1 MSKSLEATPPG
12 DAGIEQ
18 GSFPRQAPAGVRAP
32 AGPDAEAA
40 GGRLDPHGSA
50 PGDGDDPGPR
60 SSSRVTGLLR
70 AARPRQ
76 WVKNVLVLAAPGAA
90 GVLFVPTVAL
100 GTALTF
106 VAFCLVA
113 SGTYLLNDARDLESD
128 RRHPT
133 KRHRPIAAGVIS
145 PRLAVAVGVALLAL
159 GLAVAAVVSWKLL
172 LVVIGYLAL
181 TTAYTLKLRHVAVL
195 DIATVASFFII
206 RAVAGGA
213 AVDVPLSRWFL
224 IVASFGS
231 LFMVA
236 GKRAGEYAELGD
248 DRTATRATLGVYSLT
263 YLREIR
269 VIAAAVTLLAYCLW
283 AFEQSTD
290 TGVHPFF
297 ELSILPFVLFILR
310 WALLLEADRER
321 APEDLVL
328 GDRGLQAA
336 ALAWALTFGL
346 GVYLGG

>member
-1 MSKSLEATPPG
+1 MNATPSGEASINQPG
-12 DAGIEQ
+12 L
-18 GSFPRQAPAGVRAP
+18 RAP
-32 AGPDAEAA
+32 AADAAAPPAAA
-40 GGRLDPHGSA
+40 GAHRPSTA
-50 PGDGDDPGPR
+50 A
-60 SSSRVTGLLR
+60 GLLR

-76 WVKNVLVLAAPGAA
+76 WLKNVLVLAAPGAA
-90 GVLFVPTVAL
+90 GVLLEPSSALAVVLAFVS
-100 GTALTF
+100 
-106 VAFCLVA
+106 FCLVA

-145 PRLAVAVGVALLAL
+145 LRLAVAVGVTLLAIGL
-159 GLAVAAVVSWKLL
+159 LVAALVRLELLAVVA
-172 LVVIGYLAL
+172 GYLAL

-195 DIATVASFFII
+195 DIATVASFFIV
-206 RAVAGGA
+206 RAVAGGV

-236 GKRAGEYAELGD
+236 GKRAGEHAELGEK
-248 DRTATRATLGVYSLT
+248 RTATRTTLGVYSLT

-283 AFEQSTD
+283 AFEGTGST
-290 TGVHPFF
+290 GAEGFV
-297 ELSILPFVLFILR
+297 ELSIVPFVLFILR
-310 WALLLEADRER
+310 WALLLEADREQ

-328 GDRGLQAA
+328 GDRGLRAA
-336 ALAWALTFGL
+336 ALAWAVIFGI
-346 GVYLGG
+346 GVYLGP

>member
-1 MSKSLEATPPG
+1 MGAL
-12 DAGIEQ
+12 
-18 GSFPRQAPAGVRAP
+18 V
-32 AGPDAEAA
+32 
-40 GGRLDPHGSA
+40 
-50 PGDGDDPGPR
+50 
-60 SSSRVTGLLR
+60 R

-76 WVKNVLVLAAPGAA
+76 WLKNVLVFAAPGAA
-90 GVLFVPTVAL
+90 GVLTRPSVAV
-100 GTALTF
+100 GVACAF

-113 SGTYLLNDARDLESD
+113 SGTYLLNDARDVESD

-133 KRHRPIAAGVIS
+133 KRHRPIAAGLVS
-145 PRLAVAVGVALLAL
+145 PRLAVVVGVVLLVLGLGVAAAVNLKLLAV
-159 GLAVAAVVSWKLL
+159 VA
-172 LVVIGYLAL
+172 GYLVL
-181 TTAYTLKLRHVAVL
+181 TTAYTLKLRHLAVV

-206 RAVAGGA
+206 RAVAGGV

-236 GKRAGEYAELGD
+236 GKRAGEHAELGEE
-248 DRTATRATLGVYSLT
+248 RTATRATLGVYSLT

-283 AFEQSTD
+283 AFEQSAP
-290 TGVHPFF
+290 GSAHPFF

-336 ALAWALTFGL
+336 ALAWAIVFGL

>member
-1 MSKSLEATPPG
+1 MPGPGLRRPPVG
-12 DAGIEQ
+12 AASGPGAADTASRSARAAGI
-18 GSFPRQAPAGVRAP
+18 V
-32 AGPDAEAA
+32 
-40 GGRLDPHGSA
+40 
-50 PGDGDDPGPR
+50 
-60 SSSRVTGLLR
+60 R

-76 WVKNVLVLAAPGAA
+76 WLKNVLVFAAPGAA
-90 GVLFVPTVAL
+90 GVLTRPSVAVAVGL
-100 GTALTF
+100 AF

-113 SGTYLLNDARDLESD
+113 SGTYLLNDARDLEAD

-145 PRLAVAVGVALLAL
+145 PRLAVAVGVALLAVGL
-159 GLAVAAVVSWKLL
+159 GVAAIVSLKLLAVVGGYLL
-172 LVVIGYLAL
+172 LS
-181 TTAYTLKLRHVAVL
+181 TAYTLKLRHLAVL

-206 RAVAGGA
+206 RAVAGGV

-283 AFEQSTD
+283 AFEQSAP
-290 TGVHPFF
+290 GSAHPFF
-297 ELSILPFVLFILR
+297 ELSIVPFVLFILR
-310 WALLLEADRER
+310 WALLLESERER

-336 ALAWALTFGL
+336 ALAWAVIFGL

>member
-12 DAGIEQ
+12 EASTHPPGLRRPAVDG
-18 GSFPRQAPAGVRAP
+18 AP
-32 AGPDAEAA
+32 E
-40 GGRLDPHGSA
+40 HA
-50 PGDGDDPGPR
+50 PGTTPSP
-60 SSSRVTGLLR
+60 SAQAAGLLR

-76 WVKNVLVLAAPGAA
+76 WLKNVLVLAAPAAA
-90 GVLFVPTVAL
+90 GVLTRPSVAL
-100 GTALTF
+100 GVGLAF

-113 SGTYLLNDARDLESD
+113 SGTYLLNDARDLEAD

-133 KRHRPIAAGVIS
+133 KRHRPIAAGVVS
-145 PRLAVAVGVALLAL
+145 PRLAVASGVLVLAL
-159 GLAVAAVVSWKLL
+159 GLGLAAAVSLKLL
-172 LVVIGYLAL
+172 
-181 TTAYTLKLRHVAVL
+181 
-195 DIATVASFFII
+195 
-206 RAVAGGA
+206 

-283 AFEQSTD
+283 AFEQS
-290 TGVHPFF
+290 GPRGSAHPFF
-297 ELSILPFVLFILR
+297 ELSI
-310 WALLLEADRER
+310 
-321 APEDLVL
+321 
-328 GDRGLQAA
+328 
-336 ALAWALTFGL
+336 
-346 GVYLGG
+346 

>member
-12 DAGIEQ
+12 EASTHPPGLRRPAVDG
-18 GSFPRQAPAGVRAP
+18 AP
-32 AGPDAEAA
+32 E
-40 GGRLDPHGSA
+40 HA
-50 PGDGDDPGPR
+50 PGTTPSP
-60 SSSRVTGLLR
+60 SAQAAGLLR

-76 WVKNVLVLAAPGAA
+76 WLKNVLVLAAPAAA
-90 GVLFVPTVAL
+90 GVLTRPSVAL
-100 GTALTF
+100 GVGLAF

-113 SGTYLLNDARDLESD
+113 SGTYLLNDARDLEAD

-133 KRHRPIAAGVIS
+133 KRHRPIAAGVVS
-145 PRLAVAVGVALLAL
+145 PRLAVASGVLVLAL
-159 GLAVAAVVSWKLL
+159 GLGLAAAVSLKLL
-172 LVVIGYLAL
+172 AVVAGYLVL

-206 RAVAGGA
+206 RAVAGGV

-283 AFEQSTD
+283 AFEQSAPD
-290 TGVHPFF
+290 AAHPFF
-297 ELSILPFVLFILR
+297 ELSIVPFVLFILR

-336 ALAWALTFGL
+336 ALAWAVTFGL

>member
-1 MSKSLEATPPG
+1 LSKSLPATPPG
-12 DAGIEQ
+12 EAGLHRP
-18 GSFPRQAPAGVRAP
+18 GSRRPPVDGAPERAGVTAP
-32 AGPDAEAA
+32 SRSQQAA
-40 GGRLDPHGSA
+40 N
-50 PGDGDDPGPR
+50 
-60 SSSRVTGLLR
+60 LLR

-76 WVKNVLVLAAPGAA
+76 WLKNVLVLAAPGAA
-90 GVLFVPTVAL
+90 GVLTRPSVAVGVGL
-100 GTALTF
+100 AF

-113 SGTYLLNDARDLESD
+113 SGTYLLNDARDLEAD

-133 KRHRPIAAGVIS
+133 KRHRPIAAGIVS
-145 PRLAVAVGVALLAL
+145 LRLAVVVGVVLLVA
-159 GLAVAAVVSWKLL
+159 GLAVAATVNLKLL
-172 LVVIGYLAL
+172 AVMAGYLAL
-181 TTAYTLKLRHVAVL
+181 TTAYTLKLRHLAVL

-206 RAVAGGA
+206 RAVAGGV

-283 AFEQSTD
+283 AFEQS
-290 TGVHPFF
+290 GPRGSPHPFF
-297 ELSILPFVLFILR
+297 ELSIVPFVLFILR
-310 WALLLEADRER
+310 WALLLESDRER
-321 APEDLVL
+321 PPEDLVL

-336 ALAWALTFGL
+336 ALAWAVIFGL

>member
-1 MSKSLEATPPG
+1 MS
-12 DAGIEQ
+12 
-18 GSFPRQAPAGVRAP
+18 RQLRGLVR
-32 AGPDAEAA
+32 
-40 GGRLDPHGSA
+40 
-50 PGDGDDPGPR
+50 
-60 SSSRVTGLLR
+60 T
-70 AARPRQ
+70 ARPKQ
-76 WVKNVLVLAAPGAA
+76 WLKNVLVFAAPGAA
-90 GVLFVPTVAL
+90 GVLARPSVAIGVGL
-100 GTALTF
+100 AF

-113 SGTYLLNDARDLESD
+113 SGTYLLNDARDLEAD

-133 KRHRPIAAGVIS
+133 KRHRPIAAGLVS
-145 PRLAVAVGVALLAL
+145 PRLAVAAGVLVLVLGL
-159 GLAVAAVVSWKLL
+159 GLAAAVSVKLL
-172 LVVIGYLAL
+172 AVVAGYLAL

-206 RAVAGGA
+206 RAVAGGV

-283 AFEQSTD
+283 AFEQSAPD
-290 TGVHPFF
+290 GVHPFF
-297 ELSILPFVLFILR
+297 ELSIVPFVLFILR

-328 GDRGLQAA
+328 GDRGLQVA
-336 ALAWALTFGL
+336 ALAWAVTFGL

>member
-1 MSKSLEATPPG
+1 VSDSLQATPAG
-12 DAGIEQ
+12 EAGIDPPVARPP
-18 GSFPRQAPAGVRAP
+18 SAG
-32 AGPDAEAA
+32 A
-40 GGRLDPHGSA
+40 GGSGRPAAASDRRGATAGS
-50 PGDGDDPGPR
+50 P
-60 SSSRVTGLLR
+60 SSRVGALVR

-76 WVKNVLVLAAPGAA
+76 WLKNVLVFAAPGAA
-90 GVLFVPTVAL
+90 GVLTRPSVAL
-100 GTALTF
+100 GVVLGF
-106 VAFCLVA
+106 VAFSLVA
-113 SGTYLLNDARDLESD
+113 SGTYLLNDARDVESD

-133 KRHRPIAAGVIS
+133 KRHRPIAAGLVS
-145 PRLAVAVGVALLAL
+145 PQLAIVVGIM
-159 GLAVAAVVSWKLL
+159 LL
-172 LVVIGYLAL
+172 LVGLGVAAAVNLGLLAIVAGYLVL
-181 TTAYTLKLRHVAVL
+181 TTAYTLKLRHLAVV

-206 RAVAGGA
+206 RAVAGGV

-236 GKRAGEYAELGD
+236 GKRAGEHAELGEE
-248 DRTATRATLGVYSLT
+248 RTATRATLGVYSLT

-283 AFEQSTD
+283 AFEQSAP
-290 TGVHPFF
+290 GSAHPFF
-297 ELSILPFVLFILR
+297 ELSILPFVLFVLR

-336 ALAWALTFGL
+336 ALAWAVVFGL

>member
-12 DAGIEQ
+12 EASTHPPGLRRPAVDG
-18 GSFPRQAPAGVRAP
+18 AP
-32 AGPDAEAA
+32 E
-40 GGRLDPHGSA
+40 HA
-50 PGDGDDPGPR
+50 PGTTPSP
-60 SSSRVTGLLR
+60 SAQAAGLLR

-76 WVKNVLVLAAPGAA
+76 WLKNVLVLAAPAAA
-90 GVLFVPTVAL
+90 GVLTRPSVAL
-100 GTALTF
+100 GVGLAF

-113 SGTYLLNDARDLESD
+113 SGTYLLNDARDLEAD

-133 KRHRPIAAGVIS
+133 KRHRPIAAGVVS
-145 PRLAVAVGVALLAL
+145 PRLAVAAGE
-159 GLAVAAVVSWKLL
+159 
-172 LVVIGYLAL
+172 LAL

-206 RAVAGGA
+206 RAVAGGV

-283 AFEQSTD
+283 AFEQSAPD
-290 TGVHPFF
+290 AAHPFF
-297 ELSILPFVLFILR
+297 ELSIVPFVLFILR

-336 ALAWALTFGL
+336 ALAWAVTFGL

>member
-12 DAGIEQ
+12 EAGTHPP
-18 GSFPRQAPAGVRAP
+18 GLRRPAVDGTP
-32 AGPDAEAA
+32 E
-40 GGRLDPHGSA
+40 HA
-50 PGDGDDPGPR
+50 PGTKASP
-60 SSSRVTGLLR
+60 SAQVAGLLR

-76 WVKNVLVLAAPGAA
+76 WLKNVLVLAAPAAA
-90 GVLFVPTVAL
+90 GVLTRPSVAL
-100 GTALTF
+100 GVGLAFL
-106 VAFCLVA
+106 AFCLVA
-113 SGTYLLNDARDLESD
+113 SGTYLLNDARDLEAD

-133 KRHRPIAAGVIS
+133 KRHRPIAAGVVS
-145 PRLAVAVGVALLAL
+145 PRLAVAAGVLVLVLGL
-159 GLAVAAVVSWKLL
+159 GLAAAVSLKLL
-172 LVVIGYLAL
+172 AVVAGYLAL

-206 RAVAGGA
+206 RAVAGGV

-263 YLREIR
+263 SLREIR

-283 AFEQSTD
+283 AFEQSAPD
-290 TGVHPFF
+290 AVHPFF
-297 ELSILPFVLFILR
+297 ELSIVPFVLFILR

-328 GDRGLQAA
+328 GDRGLRAA
-336 ALAWALTFGL
+336 ALAWAVTFGL

>member
-1 MSKSLEATPPG
+1 LSESLQVTPAGEAGIDPPVARSPSAG
-12 DAGIEQ
+12 AGASDRRDAG
-18 GSFPRQAPAGVRAP
+18 SDR
-32 AGPDAEAA
+32 
-40 GGRLDPHGSA
+40 
-50 PGDGDDPGPR
+50 PGPAA
-60 SSSRVTGLLR
+60 SSPSSRIGALVR

-76 WVKNVLVLAAPGAA
+76 WLKNVLVFAAPGAA
-90 GVLFVPTVAL
+90 GVLTRPSVAV
-100 GTALTF
+100 GVAFAF

-133 KRHRPIAAGVIS
+133 KRHRPIAAGLVS
-145 PRLAVAVGVALLAL
+145 PRLAVVVGVVLLVLGLGVAAAVNLKLLAV
-159 GLAVAAVVSWKLL
+159 VA
-172 LVVIGYLAL
+172 GYLVL
-181 TTAYTLKLRHVAVL
+181 TTAYTLKLRHLAVV

-206 RAVAGGA
+206 RAVAGGV

-236 GKRAGEYAELGD
+236 GKRAGEHAELGEE
-248 DRTATRATLGVYSLT
+248 RTATRATLGVYSLT

-283 AFEQSTD
+283 AFEQSAP
-290 TGVHPFF
+290 GSAHPFF

-336 ALAWALTFGL
+336 ALAWAIVFGL